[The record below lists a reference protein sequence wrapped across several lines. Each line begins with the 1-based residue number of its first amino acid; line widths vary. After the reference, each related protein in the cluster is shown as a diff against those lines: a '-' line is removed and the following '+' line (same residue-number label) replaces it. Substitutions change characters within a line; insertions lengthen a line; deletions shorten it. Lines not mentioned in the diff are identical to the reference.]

1 MLAVLVT
8 GCMQFVLEPASQ
20 DKWAAMPVA
29 TDNAA
34 IKHIETEMLVNIR
47 ANGFNSDPAVNGGMG
62 GLLVNWRYGSHPLQA
77 NINGTGETD
86 ADSGSAVRHD
96 PLTDLRY
103 IHNLWSYKVEYPAD
117 DRFESEIARYTP
129 IIQREFAHAQNER
142 GWLYDT
148 FMDIYALSHDMFY
161 RSAAFS
167 LAQGYARAYH
177 ESIGSIFKLN
187 SANPRGTY
195 RVDLTL
201 EAGCALVEAG
211 TQFGSPEWVREGMNT
226 INFVYNHAYIR
237 QYHTFPSQMGEVV
250 QPDGSANPQQSFYYG
265 QTAQNGRVIGSQVRM
280 GNLSQMVISLLEAY
294 RVTRKQDFLNKATDL
309 LDPLAV
315 SNNAL
320 GMWDSVRGGYFYGV
334 RFTGHSPSQPGAM
347 IVDRQ
352 RKEVGR
358 QAIMLQAFHL
368 ANIMTNN
375 KYKDMEKRMLD
386 VTLKHLYVAAIHG
399 VPYIL
404 NADWSFQRFRNG
416 TVDDMVT
423 TEAMGAVQESLFS
436 LRG

>member
-1 MLAVLVT
+1 M
-8 GCMQFVLEPASQ
+8 
-20 DKWAAMPVA
+20 
-29 TDNAA
+29 
-34 IKHIETEMLVNIR
+34 
-47 ANGFNSDPAVNGGMG
+47 
-62 GLLVNWRYGSHPLQA
+62 
-77 NINGTGETD
+77 
-86 ADSGSAVRHD
+86 
-96 PLTDLRY
+96 
-103 IHNLWSYKVEYPAD
+103 
-117 DRFESEIARYTP
+117 
-129 IIQREFAHAQNER
+129 
-142 GWLYDT
+142 
-148 FMDIYALSHDMFY
+148 
-161 RSAAFS
+161 
-167 LAQGYARAYH
+167 
-177 ESIGSIFKLN
+177 
-187 SANPRGTY
+187 
-195 RVDLTL
+195 
-201 EAGCALVEAG
+201 
-211 TQFGSPEWVREGMNT
+211 
-226 INFVYNHAYIR
+226 
-237 QYHTFPSQMGEVV
+237 
-250 QPDGSANPQQSFYYG
+250 
-265 QTAQNGRVIGSQVRM
+265 
-280 GNLSQMVISLLEAY
+280 
-294 RVTRKQDFLNKATDL
+294 TRKQDFLNKATDL